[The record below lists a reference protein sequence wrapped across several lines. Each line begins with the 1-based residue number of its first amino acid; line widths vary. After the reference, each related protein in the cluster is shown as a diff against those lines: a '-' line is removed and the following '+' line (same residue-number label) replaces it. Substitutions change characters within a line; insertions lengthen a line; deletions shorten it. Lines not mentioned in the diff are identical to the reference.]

1 MGKFMLL
8 LLLLGAFTLVFF
20 QAQATVCMVCKS
32 FKRGHC
38 LVGKSNCTTKY
49 SPRCRT
55 RNFFIFSET
64 GRWIHNHT
72 ELDCSDECL
81 TENIYYGSLKI
92 SVFCCKG
99 EDFCNR
105 YVGQVV
111 NKDFN

>member
-1 MGKFMLL
+1 MCSILAKRLMYSCSGKQGWYWWRKSHCECQVMFGALSL
-8 LLLLGAFTLVFF
+8 NAFFLLG
-20 QAQATVCMVCKS
+20 
-32 FKRGHC
+32 
-38 LVGKSNCTTKY
+38 
-49 SPRCRT
+49 
-55 RNFFIFSET
+55 
-64 GRWIHNHT
+64 RWVHNHT

-111 NKDFN
+111 NKDFH